1 MPMGDANFRQLIP
14 LLHPRTRIQD
24 MDELKAWYE
33 AVADALRPEI
43 PSELFALWIYGS
55 DGEPLLI
62 EPEALVEDNLQVP
75 SAHPIANQLL
85 LDELEDRIRRAGYG
99 SVLLCPVRHGGQD
112 VALLLLAAFTPHA
125 YGMRPRAMIEAAA
138 DVMGP
143 MLARA
148 ARAGSPSEDS
158 SPAGHSLSGE
168 VASQDGQARR
178 EARDQEREGALFEAV
193 ADAIG
198 GAGTPR
204 DLMLALSFALQPI
217 LPHDAYELLV
227 PDSAGEHHY
236 RLALHGHGP
245 LWGDP
250 TLSLP
255 ASVLDP
261 ARLLGE
267 REGLI
272 VSDTSLS
279 EGTPVPEL
287 VTVRGPEEPPR
298 SVIGV
303 RLKVVE
309 RLTGYLLLGSA
320 GPAMYR
326 EEDLALLDR
335 VGALL
340 APRVDGIVL
349 GWQHSILKGQ
359 LDVLR
364 HVPMRLSKVAELLA
378 TTPFLGEGM
387 KLFVEQASALVPL
400 TALEFAVRLTDEHR
414 VAVVKPGVP
423 TPLADLP
430 QEPIEGTGVAQVVRG
445 EVPFLLTTQEEG
457 QEPLAVLVVP
467 LRTSGRV
474 FGAMAM
480 TARGLAAFS
489 RTDMALAQQL
499 ADLAAPH
506 IDLARRAGGP
516 PPPFIP
522 GWKRPTLRPEKETG
536 SGNRGG
542 PAAE

>member
-1 MPMGDANFRQLIP
+1 MPMGNADFRELIP

-33 AVADALRPEI
+33 AVTDALRAEI
-43 PSELFALWIYGS
+43 PSELFALWIYGR
-55 DGEPLLI
+55 DGEPILI
-62 EPEALVEDNLQVP
+62 EPQALTEDNLQVP
-75 SAHPIANQLL
+75 TAQPIANQLL

-112 VALLLLAAFTPHA
+112 VGLLLLAAFEPHA
-125 YGMRPRAMIEAAA
+125 YGMRAQAMIEAAV

-143 MLARA
+143 MLARVT
-148 ARAGSPSEDS
+148 RAGSPSDDAAL
-158 SPAGHSLSGE
+158 AGHPLPGDGT
-168 VASQDGQARR
+168 VPDGQSRR
-178 EARDQEREGALFEAV
+178 EARDQEREGELFEAV

-217 LPHDAYELLV
+217 LPHDAYELLI

-250 TLSLP
+250 ALSLP
-255 ASVLDP
+255 TAVLDP

-272 VSDTSLS
+272 VSDASLS
-279 EGTPVPEL
+279 ESTPVPEL

-326 EEDLALLDR
+326 EEDLELLDR

-349 GWQHSILKGQ
+349 AWQHSILKSQ

-378 TTPFLGEGM
+378 TTPFLGEGT
-387 KLFVEQASALVPL
+387 KLFVEQASALLPV

-414 VAVVKPGVP
+414 VAVVKAGVT

-445 EVPFLLTTQEEG
+445 EVPFLLTTQEDAP
-457 QEPLAVLVVP
+457 EPMAVLVVP
-467 LRTSGRV
+467 LRTAGRV

-480 TARGLAAFS
+480 TAKGLAAFS

-506 IDLARRAGGP
+506 LDLARRAAGP

-522 GWKRPTLRPEKETG
+522 GWKRPTLRPEKESG

-542 PAAE
+542 SAGE